1 MRFSHLQPFIAL
13 THGLFSPKN
22 LRCSRTLRAYSIPY
36 TQRVR
41 GSDSPMRQLQPV
53 IWSKG
58 TFLSPQ
64 HLQAQERFVEDSA
77 RFYLDSLN
85 SRAWG
90 FSEIQ
95 IDTKAL
101 SEGRLAVTLASG
113 IFPDA

>member
-1 MRFSHLQPFIAL
+1 
-13 THGLFSPKN
+13 
-22 LRCSRTLRAYSIPY
+22 
-36 TQRVR
+36 
-41 GSDSPMRQLQPV
+41 MRQLQPV

-85 SRAWG
+85 ARSWG
-90 FSEIQ
+90 FREIQ

-101 SEGRLAVTLASG
+101 SGQAGNHSRLWNLSRCHAAGHSSLGVPAAGATAR
-113 IFPDA
+113 